1 MNSILESLELFKA
14 IFENSNDGKVIFDP
28 VDERFL
34 LSNLQ
39 FQKMLGYSNDEI
51 KMLSVRDLHP
61 KEDWK
66 WISTKFNKAVDE
78 RISLSENIPLLR
90 KDGSVLY
97 ADINSY
103 HIVIEKLVL
112 VGVFRDITRRKQ
124 LQDNLNKSLKFT
136 QNIIDCSM
144 DMIITADK
152 YGRIDTFNN
161 AAQQVYGYS
170 EEEILGKDINI
181 LRDGH
186 QSEINV
192 LNVVKETGS
201 FSGNVIRRRKDGS
214 TFHCALSVAAF
225 LDKSGNFNGGVSTA
239 RDITEQV
246 LLQNNLRKSL
256 QFIHN
261 IIDSSMDM
269 IIATDHYGRIIE
281 FNKSAQDTY
290 GYSLEEI
297 IGENVNI
304 LSGGKSLLDLV
315 IKKGSF
321 RGEVTRIRKDG
332 STFPCALSA
341 SLMLDENSN
350 IIGTVGI
357 SRDVSE
363 QTQLQENLNKL
374 VQYIKGIIDSSMDM
388 IIATDKDGRIAEFNL
403 AAQEK
408 FHYHMD
414 EIIGRSLA
422 VIFSRLENVE
432 DIFYETIR
440 RGKYKAEVLNV
451 CKDGKEFSSSISCA
465 AMLDV
470 NGEDSGIVMIIR
482 DITERKLLEKEQLL
496 LINSLT
502 QSNIRLKESQEQLVQ
517 AEKMASLG
525 QLVAGVAHEI
535 NTPIGIALT
544 TASSLVTLT
553 NNLQTT
559 IDNKNMKKSEFEQYL
574 KDCVQ
579 GNDLIL
585 RNLNRTAEL
594 IRSFKMVSADQ
605 TSQEVRKFNLKLYID
620 DIIISLRPK
629 LKRTQHFIDLS
640 CIDDIELESNPGAF
654 AQIITNIVMNSLI
667 HGFDEGDNGQIVI
680 SCKQVV
686 DVIVLKYSDNG
697 KGIPSEHI
705 NKIFDPF
712 FTTKRG
718 AGGTGLG
725 LNIVYNIV
733 NKALKGTIRCE
744 SSPGLGTTFIMEL
757 PINLNKEITARPYK
771 PKELRD
777 QA

>member
-34 LSNLQ
+34 LSNLR

-144 DMIITADK
+144 DMIITA
-152 YGRIDTFNN
+152 
-161 AAQQVYGYS
+161 
-170 EEEILGKDINI
+170 
-181 LRDGH
+181 
-186 QSEINV
+186 
-192 LNVVKETGS
+192 
-201 FSGNVIRRRKDGS
+201 
-214 TFHCALSVAAF
+214 
-225 LDKSGNFNGGVSTA
+225 
-239 RDITEQV
+239 
-246 LLQNNLRKSL
+246 
-256 QFIHN
+256 
-261 IIDSSMDM
+261 
-269 IIATDHYGRIIE
+269 
-281 FNKSAQDTY
+281 
-290 GYSLEEI
+290 
-297 IGENVNI
+297 
-304 LSGGKSLLDLV
+304 
-315 IKKGSF
+315 
-321 RGEVTRIRKDG
+321 
-332 STFPCALSA
+332 
-341 SLMLDENSN
+341 
-350 IIGTVGI
+350 
-357 SRDVSE
+357 
-363 QTQLQENLNKL
+363 
-374 VQYIKGIIDSSMDM
+374 
-388 IIATDKDGRIAEFNL
+388 DKDGRIAEFNL

-544 TASSLVTLT
+544 TASRLVTLT
-553 NNLQTT
+553 NNIQTT
-559 IDNKNMKKSEFEQYL
+559 IDNKNIR
-574 KDCVQ
+574 
-579 GNDLIL
+579 DL
-585 RNLNRTAEL
+585 NLN
-594 IRSFKMVSADQ
+594 
-605 TSQEVRKFNLKLYID
+605 
-620 DIIISLRPK
+620 II
-629 LKRTQHFIDLS
+629 
-640 CIDDIELESNPGAF
+640 
-654 AQIITNIVMNSLI
+654 
-667 HGFDEGDNGQIVI
+667 
-680 SCKQVV
+680 
-686 DVIVLKYSDNG
+686 
-697 KGIPSEHI
+697 
-705 NKIFDPF
+705 
-712 FTTKRG
+712 
-718 AGGTGLG
+718 
-725 LNIVYNIV
+725 
-733 NKALKGTIRCE
+733 
-744 SSPGLGTTFIMEL
+744 
-757 PINLNKEITARPYK
+757 
-771 PKELRD
+771 
-777 QA
+777 